1 MTWFKSNSYTIVKMI
16 INQFGIAVMSI
27 IFVGFALGNN
37 KTLGLLGS
45 VFCSLFYLALLYTM
59 CWDEGA
65 KAGIRADAMHTKK
78 DTLSGLKL
86 ALAAG
91 IPNILLA
98 FLLLIGFLFG
108 QIICEAAWAQTMYIV
123 VHLIAFVWE
132 SMYLGF
138 INFFLPAAEASAT
151 SGYYL
156 VAYTLTILPPLFAS
170 WLGYFLGLRNKRMF
184 GSLFAPKP
192 KN

>member
-1 MTWFKSNSYTIVKMI
+1 MTWFKNNSYTIVKMI
-16 INQFGIAVMSI
+16 IQQFGIAVMSI
-27 IFVGFALGNN
+27 IFIGGALGAD
-37 KTLGLLGS
+37 TRLGLFGS

-78 DTLSGLKL
+78 DSLFGLKL
-86 ALAAG
+86 SLFAN
-91 IPNILLA
+91 IPNAVLALLM
-98 FLLLIGFLFG
+98 LVGFLFG
-108 QIICEAAWAQTMYIV
+108 QVFFEAAWAQGLYTV
-123 VHLIAFVWE
+123 VHLIAFIWE

-138 INFFLPAAEASAT
+138 INFFLPAAETAAT

-156 VAYTLTILPPLFAS
+156 VAYTLMILPSLFAS